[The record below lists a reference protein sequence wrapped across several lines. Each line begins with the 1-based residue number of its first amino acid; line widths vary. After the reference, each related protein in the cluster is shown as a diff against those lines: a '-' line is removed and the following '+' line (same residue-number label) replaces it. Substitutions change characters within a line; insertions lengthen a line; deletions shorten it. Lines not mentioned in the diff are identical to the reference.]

1 MTGDQGFF
9 HSVRR
14 IVPLAWP
21 VLVGQVAVLGFSTID
36 TILVARYSA
45 TDLAA
50 LAVGS
55 AIYITVFIGL
65 MGVVLAI
72 SPIVGQLH
80 GAKRPTEAGHQL
92 HQAIWMALG
101 LSLIGSAVLAFP
113 MPFLALAKASP
124 QATEKVRGYLL
135 ILAFSLPASLLF
147 TVFRGF
153 NTAVSRPKAVMALQV
168 AALALK
174 FPLSMALLSGMPAW
188 GIPALG
194 VQGCAVATL
203 VAMWAQVLAAVVVL
217 RLDRFYAP
225 FELSLNRLKP
235 MHAPSLKALL
245 HLGLPIGLS
254 VLIEVSG
261 FAFMAVFIARL
272 GDLAVAGHQ
281 LAANLISLMFMM
293 PLALS
298 NATSTLVAQSIG
310 ANDVPAA
317 RRLCW
322 HGWQLT
328 LAVALVMGAGVVA
341 LREPILRVYTDNP
354 AVIAAALPLLA
365 WVALFHAADAIQ
377 MLTALALRAWR
388 IAMVPMV
395 IYAVALWGVGMGGGY
410 VLAFNVLGNTP
421 PQWRG
426 AVGFWTA
433 STAGLV
439 VAATALTLLLAWVL
453 RRSAQPPIS
462 SAEHRPG

>member
-1 MTGDQGFF
+1 MSAEHSFAR
-9 HSVRR
+9 SVRR

-21 VLVGQVAVLGFSTID
+21 VLIGQVAVLAFSTID
-36 TILVARYSA
+36 TMLVARHSA

-72 SPIVGQLH
+72 SPIVGQLF
-80 GAKRPTEAGHQL
+80 GAKRIVEAGQQL
-92 HQAIWMALG
+92 HQAIWLALG

-113 MPFLALAKASP
+113 MPFLALAKASAE
-124 QATEKVRGYLL
+124 ATDKVRGYLL

-174 FPLSMALLSGMPAW
+174 IPLSMALLSGVPAL

-203 VAMWAQVLAAVVVL
+203 VAMWAQVLAAIVVL
-217 RLDRFYAP
+217 QRDGFYAP
-225 FELSLNRLKP
+225 FDLSLGRLKSP
-235 MHAPSLKALL
+235 HGPSLRTLL
-245 HLGLPIGLS
+245 QLGLPIGLS

-310 ANDVPAA
+310 ANDLPAA

-328 LAVALVMGAGVVA
+328 LAVALAMGAAVVA
-341 LREPILRVYTDNP
+341 LREPILHIYTDNP

-365 WVALFHAADAIQ
+365 WVAIFHAADAIQ

-388 IAMVPMV
+388 IAMLPML

-410 VLAFNVLGNTP
+410 MLAFNVMGHTP
-421 PQWRG
+421 AQWRG

-439 VAATALTLLLAWVL
+439 LAATALTLLLAWVL
-453 RRSAQPPIS
+453 RQSARGQLSNSARQPD
-462 SAEHRPG
+462 